1 MSRFIQR
8 GKLIQYKDSFPQF
21 KNNLAFWN
29 KRLKD
34 ILPAVPPPDL
44 PLYLPCMGRK
54 LVKSKGTS
62 RQSER
67 KAECPLKRA
76 RVIAGLKPGY
86 FRQDG
91 EREIHC
97 PIVLP
102 VILQRFNLMGKHVV

>member
-1 MSRFIQR
+1 MIYRPAAGFATLSALYGAKGGKKQR
-8 GKLIQYKDSFPQF
+8 D
-21 KNNLAFWN
+21 
-29 KRLKD
+29 
-34 ILPAVPPPDL
+34 
-44 PLYLPCMGRK
+44 
-54 LVKSKGTS
+54 T

-76 RVIAGLKPGY
+76 RVITGLKPGY